1 MTTVTASPAAQ
12 AQASTSSSS
21 SSIFTA
27 PQWVKSFYSKFP
39 LVVLEQ
45 EDEVEWKVRAANAP
59 DQSVEL
65 WIHPPTATHPHAHY
79 KSWASPSPTSLKT
92 QLLFLLRDT
101 PSKAPIPVSFR
112 NWTNETAAPGGKL
125 PALFIPGQERLLRT
139 EEIRGWLEGTYP
151 LKGKSKELQGLPSQ
165 ESYDKALALSQLIL
179 GTLYPAYLASSPA
192 PTRSFLSST
201 AETASD
207 KLHLLFPNPP
217 PLLAGLTTPLPASLT
232 GDARDVDVDE
242 VVRRGIEALD
252 GVEVV
257 LENSSE
263 SAEESSWALGSRT
276 PTSLDALIA
285 SHLYVLYALP
295 ETSVLR
301 NTLESKPGLGE
312 YVDRVL
318 EYAQARLRR

>member
-1 MTTVTASPAAQ
+1 MAAAATTSTHQGP
-12 AQASTSSSS
+12 AQAST

-27 PQWVKSFYSKFP
+27 PQWVQSFYSKFP
-39 LVVLEQ
+39 LVLLEQ
-45 EDEVEWKVRAANAP
+45 EDELDWKVRAANAP

-65 WIHPPTATHPHAHY
+65 WIHPPTATHPHPHY
-79 KSWASPSPTSLKT
+79 KSWASPSPSSLRT

-112 NWTNETAAPGGKL
+112 NWTNESSAPGGSL

-139 EEIRGWLEGTYP
+139 DEVRGWLEGTYP
-151 LKGKSKELQGLPSQ
+151 LKGKGKELQGLPSQ
-165 ESYDKALALSQLIL
+165 ESFDKALALSQLIL
-179 GTLYPAYLASSPA
+179 GTLYPAYLASLPT
-192 PTRSFLSST
+192 PTRSLLSSA

-232 GDARDVDVDE
+232 GDARDLDVDE
-242 VVRRGIEALD
+242 IVRKGIETLD

-257 LENSSE
+257 LESGVDSE
-263 SAEESSWALGSRT
+263 QSSWALGAKN

-295 ETSVLR
+295 ESSELR
-301 NTLESKPGLGE
+301 NTIESKPVLGE

-318 EYAQARLRR
+318 AHAQGRLRR

>member
-1 MTTVTASPAAQ
+1 MASATASAPVPAQ
-12 AQASTSSSS
+12 GQASTSS

-45 EDEVEWKVRAANAP
+45 EDELDWKARAAGAP

-65 WIHPPTATHPHAHY
+65 WIHPPTAIQPHAHY
-79 KSWASPSPTSLKT
+79 KSWASPSPSSLRT

-101 PSKAPIPVSFR
+101 PSRSPIPVSFR
-112 NWTNETAAPGGKL
+112 NWPNESSAPGGSL

-151 LKGKSKELQGLPSQ
+151 LKGKGKELQGLPSQ

-179 GTLYPAYLASSPA
+179 GTLYPAYLASLPLRPKSLF
-192 PTRSFLSST
+192 TST
-201 AETASD
+201 AESASD

-217 PLLAGLTTPLPASLT
+217 SLLAGLTTPLPASLT

-252 GVEVV
+252 GIEVV
-257 LENSSE
+257 LEGSM
-263 SAEESSWALGSRT
+263 WALGAKN
-276 PTSLDALIA
+276 PTSLDALIV

-295 ETSVLR
+295 DTAVLR
-301 NTLESKPGLGE
+301 NTLETKPVLGE

-318 EYAQARLRR
+318 SYAQGRL